1 MKILPLSSRNFGKVL
16 EETAK
21 ALREGKVV
29 VYPTD
34 TCYGLGAL
42 VSCPSAIEK
51 IREFKGREEERPF
64 SVIVPN
70 LAWVYERMERL
81 NEERKEFIE
90 ERLPGPYT
98 FVVKIKEEFAKE
110 LAPVLSN
117 QKLGFRY
124 PDHKFCQKLA
134 GLLGEPFITTSANL
148 SGEPPAYSYEEFARY
163 LKERKREL
171 WPDLFIDAGKLA
183 KRPPSKVLDISVY
196 PFKVLRS

>member
-1 MKILPLSSRNFGKVL
+1 MKILPLSSQNFGKVL

-42 VSCPSAIEK
+42 VSFPSAIEK
-51 IREFKGREEERPF
+51 IREFKGREEGKPF

-70 LAWVYERMERL
+70 LGWVYERMERL

-90 ERLPGPYT
+90 EKLPGPYT
-98 FVVKIKEEFAKE
+98 FVVKIKEEFVEE

-124 PDHKFCQKLA
+124 PDNKFCQKLA
-134 GLLGEPFITTSANL
+134 ELLGEPFTTTSANL
-148 SGEPPAYSYEEFARY
+148 SGKPPAYSYEEFARY
-163 LKERKREL
+163 LKERKSCL
-171 WPDLFIDAGKLA
+171 LYTS
-183 KRPPSKVLDISVY
+183 PSPRD
-196 PFKVLRS
+196 RG